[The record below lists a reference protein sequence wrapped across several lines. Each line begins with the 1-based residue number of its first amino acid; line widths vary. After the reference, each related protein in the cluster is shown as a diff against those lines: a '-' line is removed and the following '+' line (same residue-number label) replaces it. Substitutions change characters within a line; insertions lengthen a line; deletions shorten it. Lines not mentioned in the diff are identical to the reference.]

1 MQADEALPNA
11 TAATVTSGRADEHA
25 PASRSQSP
33 RIAEQAVED
42 LRTAAGSLLAEQRSR
57 AADTVHGIAEALHR
71 TAETLHREQMPIA
84 PYADRVADQIDAFS
98 ARIREQRWSDL
109 LADAEAVAH
118 RQPAL
123 FLVGAVAAGFIAGRF
138 MTASEPPV
146 DDMASNASATSV
158 TSGPMDTR

>member
-1 MQADEALPNA
+1 MQADEALPNV
-11 TAATVTSGRADEHA
+11 TAANATSGRAAGHA
-25 PASRSQSP
+25 PTSRSASP
-33 RIAEQAVED
+33 LIAEQVVED
-42 LRTAAGSLLAEQRSR
+42 LRTAAGSLLTEQRGR

-71 TAETLHREQMPIA
+71 TAETLHREQMPLA

-138 MTASEPPV
+138 MTASERSA
-146 DDMASNASATSV
+146 DDMASDASATGV